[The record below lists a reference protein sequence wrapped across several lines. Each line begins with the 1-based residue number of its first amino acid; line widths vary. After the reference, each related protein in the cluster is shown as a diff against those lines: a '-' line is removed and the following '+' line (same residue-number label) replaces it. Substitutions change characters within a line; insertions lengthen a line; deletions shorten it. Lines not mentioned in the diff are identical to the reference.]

1 VPGTVC
7 VKSWAAV
14 ILIGLFDRIRR
25 QRLGDGV
32 VAFGSRGSV
41 GAVALRLR
49 TKPVPGM
56 HQKAEH

>member
-1 VPGTVC
+1 MEFVASGWVTAKLLLV
-7 VKSWAAV
+7 AV
-14 ILIGLFDRIRR
+14 G
-25 QRLGDGV
+25 
-32 VAFGSRGSV
+32 AF